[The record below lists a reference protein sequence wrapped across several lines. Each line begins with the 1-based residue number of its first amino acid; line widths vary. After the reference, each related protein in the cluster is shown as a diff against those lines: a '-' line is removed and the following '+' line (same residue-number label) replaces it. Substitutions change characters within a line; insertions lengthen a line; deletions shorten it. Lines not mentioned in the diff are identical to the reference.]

1 MIEAVVVDPS
11 EVPTYRR
18 IAARARKL
26 RELGM
31 SDRAIARS
39 LGVSGKT
46 IAKAI
51 RLEALRDQVASAVA
65 GRVCRV
71 RRPAPC
77 GEALGAAI

>member
-39 LGVSGKT
+39 RGVSSKT

-51 RLEALRDQVASAVA
+51 RLEALR
-65 GRVCRV
+65 
-71 RRPAPC
+71 
-77 GEALGAAI
+77 